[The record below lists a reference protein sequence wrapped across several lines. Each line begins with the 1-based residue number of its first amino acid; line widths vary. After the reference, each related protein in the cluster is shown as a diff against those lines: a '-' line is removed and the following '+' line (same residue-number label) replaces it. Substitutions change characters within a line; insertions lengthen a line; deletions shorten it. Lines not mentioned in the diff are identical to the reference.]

1 MEQEIAQQ
9 IESIHLML
17 TKTREEMKGLKFAVY
32 NLNMAVAGN
41 VETHPP
47 TEELHLPPSNDDQEM
62 LQTKNI
68 EVGSKELMEILQIS
82 YTTLKRWR
90 SGCAL
95 PCTYITACHVTY
107 NLGTVYKGI
116 KSGVLKCKGLNK
128 ITAIERILNYAN
140 NIRQLRAEIAH

>member
-1 MEQEIAQQ
+1 MEQEIAQR

-17 TKTREEMKGLKFAVY
+17 AKTREEMKGLRFAIY
-32 NLNMAVAGN
+32 NLNMAVTGN

-47 TEELHLPPSNDDQEM
+47 TTELSLPPSRDDQEM
-62 LQTKNI
+62 LLTKNI

-90 SGCAL
+90 SDCL
-95 PCTYITACHVTY
+95 LECTYITACHVSY
-107 NLGTVYKGI
+107 DLGTVYKGI

-128 ITAIERILNYAN
+128 ITAIKRILNYAN